1 MTDAPATPSNGVA
14 VPPVK
19 VDYDPSTPLAMR
31 AMARGDVHGFL
42 DAALT
47 GGTGPGS
54 VARACRTSAP
64 EAYDIMTRMVRH
76 MLALRDQ
83 NVVAL
88 GQDDAFALR
97 GANGNIERVTVRVP
111 VSFAAGH
118 LYTVKGNTKLTL
130 VGLRALNRI
139 AGLHVGLTPTVC
151 VGGEERSNP
160 YVQRSPSSSSG
171 LGDVLRV
178 VVSAVAVGRTQ
189 TGAVVAVRYVLEYEP
204 MHELRAMLL
213 KLVSAAENVSAPVHL
228 VASECAEEERARLGS
243 HWKAYP
249 AFGGLVLLA
258 NLRSSEVLKKLTE
271 YHTMLSQAE
280 RRAQSFAVRNAM
292 SAHPA
297 LSFGTIQPNDAGVA
311 HIPVTGWRGE
321 VPSAMAT
328 LVERTGNMEALAEA
342 AEVRVV
348 DDPIDMDDLAAAPDP
363 DALEED
369 EAQDAAAASQSAP
382 AHPGGSPETM
392 RRNALIQEIDGLLAE
407 MTPARA
413 TKAREA
419 TAYNPADM
427 NADALATVRDRII
440 AANNART
447 QKPPEAAK

>member
-1 MTDAPATPSNGVA
+1 MTDTPAASSTDVA
-14 VPPVK
+14 VQPVK
-19 VDYDPSTPLAMR
+19 MDYDPSTPLALR

-42 DAALT
+42 DASLT
-47 GGTGPGS
+47 GGAGPGT
-54 VARACRTSAP
+54 VARACRASAP
-64 EAYDIMTRMVRH
+64 DAYDLMTRMARH
-76 MLALRDQ
+76 VFALRDQ
-83 NVVAL
+83 SVVAL
-88 GQDDAFALR
+88 SQDDAFVLR
-97 GANGNIERVTVRVP
+97 GPGGNIERVTVRVP
-111 VSFAAGH
+111 VSFAAGQ

-151 VGGEERSNP
+151 VGGEERTNP

-280 RRAQSFAVRNAM
+280 RRAQSFAFRNAM

-297 LSFGTIQPNDAGVA
+297 LSFGTIQTNGDVA
-311 HIPVTGWRGE
+311 YIPVTGWRGE
-321 VPSAMAT
+321 SPATMTT
-328 LVERTGNMEALAEA
+328 LVERTGDMEALSGAV
-342 AEVRVV
+342 EVRIV
-348 DDPIDMDDLAAAPDP
+348 DDPIDMEDMTTAPDP
-363 DALEED
+363 DALGEED
-369 EAQDAAAASQSAP
+369 DGQASAP
-382 AHPGGSPETM
+382 AQEAPARPSGSPETM

-413 TKAREA
+413 AKARE
-419 TAYNPADM
+419 TTGYSPADM
-427 NADALATVRDRII
+427 GVDALATVRDRII
-440 AANNART
+440 AANART
-447 QKPPEAAK
+447 QKPEEAK